1 MLMGP
6 IILCSFDIE
15 DEYFELNHM
24 HVLNVLDCILYYYK
38 KRITHIVTKI
48 IIGIYM
54 CVIGVH

>member
-1 MLMGP
+1 MGP
-6 IILCSFDIE
+6 IILCSLDIE
-15 DEYFELNHM
+15 DEYSELNHM